1 MSCSEK
7 GKVRGC
13 RKIDSSWPYCV
24 DKTGGLQRCKVM
36 LRKCKAGVIAL
47 NRGFGYNGII
57 RAKGL
62 GFHTAICAG
71 ASQTALMAE
80 EKGDYYEAVR

>member
-1 MSCSEK
+1 
-7 GKVRGC
+7 
-13 RKIDSSWPYCV
+13 
-24 DKTGGLQRCKVM
+24 M